1 MPELLQKP
9 NGRVL
14 LAMAITDIYFSS
26 AKLVDGIVR
35 LTTNNYDTGS
45 VYVDAL
51 WSAFKISSYNTR
63 FYVTAC
69 ACYDR
74 YMALCHPFKYDLN
87 RVIRNIGKFIIL
99 LLLLLHLFSWGMHLA
114 KEEVDSKTRR
124 PFDPNSGRNTSFLIN
139 ATQHAQNGGG
149 RGTGNRGGRTGKGN
163 RTGNGNSSSSSR
175 PNRTKSGMK
184 SGSASSSGGKN
195 DPIRLTIRI
204 LLYDFQLIPAFCVM
218 FVCMP
223 LTKKKFLP

>member
-1 MPELLQKP
+1 MNIWCGRLQHSSVISMSVWNISSSVWHGATILANIIHTGILVNVPELLKKP

-14 LAMAITDIYFSS
+14 LAMALTDIYFSS

-51 WSAFKISSYNTR
+51 WSAYKISSYNTR

-99 LLLLLHLFSWGMHLA
+99 LLLLLHLFSWGMYLA

-149 RGTGNRGGRTGKGN
+149 RGRGNGGDLQTGGGRGTGNREGR
-163 RTGNGNSSSSSR
+163 
-175 PNRTKSGMK
+175 SGI
-184 SGSASSSGGKN
+184 G
-195 DPIRLTIRI
+195 D
-204 LLYDFQLIPAFCVM
+204 
-218 FVCMP
+218 
-223 LTKKKFLP
+223 